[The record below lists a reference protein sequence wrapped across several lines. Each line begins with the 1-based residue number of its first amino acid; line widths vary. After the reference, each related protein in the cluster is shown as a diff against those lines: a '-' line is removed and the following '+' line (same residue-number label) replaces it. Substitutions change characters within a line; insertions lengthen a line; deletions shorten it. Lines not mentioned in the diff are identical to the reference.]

1 MIRCLYPHH
10 VDPRDLGL
18 YPWLKV
24 LRGTERGF
32 VCACCGVKQHPWR
45 PMVFMPGVWPSV
57 IPDPPPP
64 RAVVRYTHRRSL
76 PSGDFVPW
84 CASCAWKLCG
94 RQMVRRRGRRWW
106 QFWR

>member
-45 PMVFMPGVWPSV
+45 PMVFVCEHLG
-57 IPDPPPP
+57 I
-64 RAVVRYTHRRSL
+64 
-76 PSGDFVPW
+76 GDVQYRVKYRTRVAKRTGRVVPW
-84 CASCAWKLCG
+84 CVSCAWKLCG
-94 RQMVRRRGRRWW
+94 RKMVKRRRWW